1 MRVVVVGASRE
12 AVVMARLL
20 ISRGHELVIVDE
32 DRERIDELDEEL
44 DCAFLHGD
52 GTRPSILE
60 ESDPTDSDVLF
71 CLTKHDQVNIL
82 ASLVGRSLGFGRVI
96 TSVLDEDFEELCA
109 ELDLENVI
117 VPERTIGRYLADL
130 VEGVDVLELR
140 TVIKGE
146 ARFFS
151 FEAGENEEGLVQDLG
166 LPDRAGVICL
176 YREDDFRLAEP
187 ETEIELG
194 DEVVILTHSEHLSEL
209 RKRWVPEVA
218 DDGGEEEEE
227 HGGDDEESNG

>member
-1 MRVVVVGASRE
+1 MRVVIVGASRE

-20 ISRGHELVIVDE
+20 VSRGHELIVVDQ

-52 GTRPSILE
+52 GTRPSILQE
-60 ESDPTDSDVLF
+60 ADPGGSDVLF
-71 CLTKHDQVNIL
+71 CLTNHDQVNIL

-96 TSVLDEDFEELCA
+96 TSVLDQDFEELCG
-109 ELDLENVI
+109 ELGLENTI

-151 FEAGENEEGLVQDLG
+151 FEAGKEAAGPAAELE
-166 LPDRAGVICL
+166 LPDEARAVCL
-176 YREDDFRLAEP
+176 YREGEFRLVHGD
-187 ETEIELG
+187 TDIRQG
-194 DEVVILTHSEHLSEL
+194 DEVVVLTHSKHLAEL
-209 RKRWVPEVA
+209 RERWDPEVA
-218 DDGGEEEEE
+218 EEREGQEGE
-227 HGGDDEESNG
+227 G

>member
-20 ISRGHELVIVDE
+20 VERGHELILVDH
-32 DRERIDELDEEL
+32 DRARIDELEDEL

-52 GTRPSILE
+52 GTRPSILQE
-60 ESDPTDSDVLF
+60 ADPTGADALF
-71 CLTKHDQVNIL
+71 CLTNHDQVNIL
-82 ASLVGRSLGFGRVI
+82 ASLVGRSLGFGRVV
-96 TSVLDEDFEELCA
+96 TSVLDEDFEELCG
-109 ELDLENVI
+109 ELGLENTI

-151 FEAGENEEGLVQDLG
+151 FRAPADAEGAAGELQ
-166 LPDRAGVICL
+166 LPDEARVVCL
-176 YREDDFRLAEP
+176 YRDDDFLLVHP
-187 ETEIELG
+187 DTEIEEG
-194 DEVVILTHSEHLSEL
+194 DEVVVLTHARHLSDL
-209 RKRWVPEVA
+209 RERWDPEVA
-218 DDGGEEEEE
+218 GDAEDEEKEDGDGGE
-227 HGGDDEESNG
+227 G